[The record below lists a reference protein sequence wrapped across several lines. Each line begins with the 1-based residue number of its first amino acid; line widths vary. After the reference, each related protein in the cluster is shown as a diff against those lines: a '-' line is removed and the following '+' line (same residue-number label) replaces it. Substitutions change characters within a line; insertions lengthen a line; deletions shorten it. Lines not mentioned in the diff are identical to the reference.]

1 MSNKIKLIIT
11 LLLCIGVVL
20 SVVFDE
26 FLWNIVLLVMLLAKK
41 SLFKILMVLKQF
53 FFKKGVISF
62 ATVAWKKVMVSS
74 SLALS
79 KRAIINTATGFFQER
94 IVKPLIHPL
103 TRYIKVRWKMF
114 KASTLWQKTYTVL
127 FGSIPASILL
137 WIVGIWEALALL
149 LKSFSLAKLL
159 TMILKLIVT
168 FFVFFQN
175 IWRSWIQPY
184 LDFIIITIFVTYMEK
199 IPFIGGVMRKIRVTI
214 KWKWRH
220 YKRHKDRIIDRHVDQ
235 NVNLFSERIHQH
247 VNKKKELMAESEKS
261 AASTDDG
268 ERTLDSSDLENA
280 PELSEI
286 EDSLPEE
293 ELEKIE
299 EDAEKVGR
307 VIQKIDGVVKSGDD
321 QTKH

>member
-1 MSNKIKLIIT
+1 MSNKVKIIIT

-20 SVVFDE
+20 SVIFDE
-26 FLWNIVLLVMLLAKK
+26 FLWNVILLVMLLAKN
-41 SLFKILMVLKQF
+41 SLFKILVVLKQF
-53 FFKKGVISF
+53 FFKKGVVSL
-62 ATVAWKKVMVSS
+62 ATVAWKKVMLST

-79 KRAIINTATGFFQER
+79 KRAIINSITGFFQDR

-103 TRYIKVRWKMF
+103 TRYLRVRWRMF
-114 KASTLWQKTYTVL
+114 KASSWWQKTYTVL

-137 WIVGIWEALALL
+137 WIIGIWEAVALL

-159 TMILKLIVT
+159 TLMLKLIVS

-184 LDFIIITIFVTYMEK
+184 IDFIIITIFVTYMEK
-199 IPFIGGVMRKIRVTI
+199 IPVLGAGIRRLRITI

-247 VNKKKELMAESEKS
+247 VNKKKAMMGEVPTPAEEKNELDK
-261 AASTDDG
+261 
-268 ERTLDSSDLENA
+268 SDLEDA
-280 PELSEI
+280 PDLAELE
-286 EDSLPEE
+286 ETLPES

-299 EDAEKVGR
+299 DDAEKVGR
-307 VIQKIDGVVKSGDD
+307 IIYKIDGLVKHENDKS
-321 QTKH
+321 KK

>member
-1 MSNKIKLIIT
+1 MNKKVKIIIT
-11 LLLCIGVVL
+11 LLLCLGVLL
-20 SVVFDE
+20 SVIFDE
-26 FLWNIVLLVMLLAKK
+26 FVWNLILLMMLLAKN

-53 FFKKGVISF
+53 FFKKGLVSF
-62 ATVAWKKVMVSS
+62 ATIAWKKVMISS
-74 SLALS
+74 SLALG
-79 KRAIINTATGFFQER
+79 KRAIINTITGFFQER

-114 KASTLWQKTYTVL
+114 KASTLWQKIYTVL
-127 FGSIPASILL
+127 FGSVPASMVL
-137 WIVGIWEALALL
+137 WIIGIWDAIALL

-199 IPFIGGVMRKIRVTI
+199 IPFIGAVIRRLRITI

-220 YKRHKDRIIDRHVDQ
+220 YKRHKDRIIDQHVDK

-247 VNKKKELMAESEKS
+247 VNKKKEMM
-261 AASTDDG
+261 G
-268 ERTLDSSDLENA
+268 EIPRTAKENSDLDSSDLENA
-280 PELSEI
+280 PELAEL
-286 EDSLPEE
+286 EETLPES

-307 VIQKIDGVVKSGDD
+307 VIQKIDGMVKPEND
-321 QTKH
+321 QTKP